1 MQRILLKLS
10 VASMLLFLG
19 CASFEGWMA
28 GTISEGIPKLRKK
41 LPRTEKIYFADPVNA
56 RGYALH
62 ERNRKQVQDAFE
74 KAFDGIG
81 VSHSTQTNGCTC
93 VIRVVVDC
101 WEYGDSGFL
110 GSGDRDEVQMSVI
123 LMNAACDRVLT
134 RAVLDARN
142 LDLLVYKYVKTL
154 FEDEK

>member
-1 MQRILLKLS
+1 MQRILLKLT
-10 VASMLLFLG
+10 VALMLLFTG

-28 GTISEGIPKLRKK
+28 GSISEGIPKLRKK
-41 LPRTEKIYFADPVNA
+41 LSRTEKVYFADPVNA

-62 ERNRKQVQDAFE
+62 ERSRKQVQDAFG

-81 VSHSTQTNGCTC
+81 VSHSSETNGCTC
-93 VIRVVVDC
+93 VIRVVVDS

-110 GSGDRDEVQMSVI
+110 GSGDRDEVLMSVM
-123 LMNAACDRVLT
+123 LMNAASDRVLT
-134 RAVLDARN
+134 RAVLNARN
-142 LDLLVYKYVKTL
+142 LDLLVDKYVKTL

>member
-1 MQRILLKLS
+1 MQRILLKLTVS
-10 VASMLLFLG
+10 LMLLSTG

-28 GTISEGIPKLRKK
+28 GSINEGIPKLRKK
-41 LPRTEKIYFADPVNA
+41 LSRTEKVYFADPVNA

-62 ERNRKQVQDAFE
+62 ERNRKQVQDAFG

-81 VSHSTQTNGCTC
+81 VSHSSETNGCTC
-93 VIRVVVDC
+93 VIRVVVDS

-110 GSGDRDEVQMSVI
+110 GSGDRDEGLMSVM
-123 LMNAACDRVLT
+123 LMNAANDRVLT
-134 RAVLDARN
+134 RAVLNARN
-142 LDLLVYKYVKTL
+142 LDLLVDKYVKTL